1 MSRLNFKIESIKDVK
16 QTDIERMQ
24 KLFLNYYDLPNPD
37 DFFRDFQKKDHVI
50 ILRDKRSGEIQ
61 GFSTQKIITHN
72 IQGRVY
78 QGVFSGDTL
87 VDKNYWGDPALG
99 FGFFCYLMK
108 INLRHPTQKLYW
120 HLISKGYK
128 TYLLLTNNFDS
139 YYPRYDLVTP
149 AFEQALIESFSQQLY
164 PQEFKKDLG
173 LLIFDG
179 PHERLKAEVAPIT
192 QELREKNP
200 KIDFFATRN
209 PHWERGD
216 ELVCLGEFHL
226 LLPLIHAKKVL
237 SKNFKKLLGIKHG
250 ATLPSR

>member
-1 MSRLNFKIESIKDVK
+1 MSRLKFKIQSIKDVS
-16 QTDIERMQ
+16 QSDIERMQ
-24 KLFLNYYDLPNPD
+24 KLFLIYYDLPNPD
-37 DFFRDFQKKDHVI
+37 DFFRDFKQKDHVI
-50 ILRDKRSGEIQ
+50 ILRDKITGEIQ
-61 GFSTQKIITHN
+61 GFSTQKIITHQ
-72 IQGRVY
+72 IEGKTY

-87 VDKNYWGDPALG
+87 VDKNYWGDSALG
-99 FGFFCYLMK
+99 FGFFCYLVK

-139 YYPRYDLVTP
+139 YYPRFERDTP
-149 AFEQALIESFSQQLY
+149 PFEQALINSFSSQLY
-164 PQEFKKDLG
+164 PSEYKKELG
-173 LLIFDG
+173 LLLFEG

-192 QELREKNP
+192 KELREKSP
-200 KIDFFATRN
+200 KINFFATRN

-237 SKNFKKLLGIKHG
+237 SKNVCKLLGIKYG
-250 ATLPSR
+250 ASLPTR

>member
-1 MSRLNFKIESIKDVK
+1 MSRLTFKIQSIQDVGRA
-16 QTDIERMQ
+16 DIERMQ
-24 KLFLNYYDLPNPD
+24 KLFLNYYDLPNPE

-50 ILRDKRSGEIQ
+50 VLRDKKTGEIQ
-61 GFSTQKIITHN
+61 GFSTQKIITHE
-72 IQGRVY
+72 IQGRIY

-87 VDKNYWGDPALG
+87 VDKEYWGDPALG

-108 INLRHPTQKLYW
+108 INLRHPTQKVYW

-139 YYPRYDLVTP
+139 YYPRFERETP
-149 AFEQALIESFSQQLY
+149 PFEQALIDSFSQQLY
-164 PQEFKKDLG
+164 PHAFKKELG
-173 LLIFDG
+173 LLQFEG

-192 QELREKNP
+192 EELRKKNA

-209 PHWERGD
+209 PHWSRGD

-226 LLPLIHAKKVL
+226 LLPFNHAKKVVSRNL
-237 SKNFKKLLGIKHG
+237 KRLLGIRHG
-250 ATLPSR
+250 KELSPR